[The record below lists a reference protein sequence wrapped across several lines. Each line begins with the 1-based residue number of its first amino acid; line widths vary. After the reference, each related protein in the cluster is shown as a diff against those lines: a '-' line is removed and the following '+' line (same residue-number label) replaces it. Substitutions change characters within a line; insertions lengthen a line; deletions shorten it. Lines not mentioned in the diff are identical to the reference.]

1 MDRDGIALA
10 DHSIHAGPFARNIH
24 LVSISVVPDQPV
36 RGKWFGDNLAAAQA
50 WAMAENAD
58 QRGVYW
64 SANTGA
70 PKDGKYSKADLAAGC
85 HRAFVDIDPPKDG
98 SAWDK
103 GAALADLIAR
113 GNPSFV
119 IDSGGGWQGVWDLT
133 APLSVPEL
141 EELNKGI
148 AQAFN
153 ADDCWNADRVLRWP
167 DTINWPTER
176 KVARGR
182 VPVPTA
188 MATVTGYRFDPAA
201 LRQSFPY
208 VPQAA
213 APATGGEHG
222 EIPDTPYTLQD
233 LPERASAALRALVDT
248 PESQQGDRSVH
259 VSHVVAQMGREGF
272 TDAEILGVIL
282 NPDLPVSAHCLDQKA
297 PERAARRKAF
307 LAGAWRLDVAT
318 ILATPPT
325 PPPAALSEPPVVT
338 ATRDAGMTA
347 RGGGTNGFM
356 FIDQQARHFKG
367 CVYVTSLDRVL
378 LPNGALLNQSRF
390 DARMGGYQFALDAD
404 NKDTT
409 DSAWTAFLKNRA
421 YSPPTADERCFRPA
435 LPTRALIHEGSRVL
449 VNTYVPINTP
459 RHAGDPS
466 KFLDWLARCFPIERD
481 RDILLHYMASMVQN
495 VGRKFFWWPVIQSTE
510 GTGKGLIMDLMRHCI
525 GPQYTHLPNTSKMTR
540 QGMNFNGWIEGKLF
554 LGLNEIYSAN
564 RRDFLEE
571 LKTTV
576 TDTVLP
582 IEGKGIEEATLDNY
596 ANGIMFTNHQ
606 DGVPV
611 TVDTRRYCVLYMAL
625 QSERDITRAGMDGR
639 YFADLFD
646 WAYGRNA
653 YAGHGPNHGLA
664 IVHEYLATYPLTAAL
679 DPAQLATRAP
689 QSSSSTEAVRAS
701 LGRVEQEVLEAI
713 EQGQPGFCGG
723 WVSSIMLDR
732 LLDAKRMSVPRNKR
746 RDMMR
751 VLGYDW
757 HPALADGRVNEQVTP
772 DIGKPKLFIRDG
784 HLALNFT
791 SPAEVARAYSKA
803 QTEAAA
809 GAAAATL
816 SAR

>member
-1 MDRDGIALA
+1 MA
-10 DHSIHAGPFARNIH
+10 DNSIPRGPLSRNIH
-24 LVSISVVPDQPV
+24 LVSISTDRTQPV
-36 RGKWFGDNLAAAQA
+36 HAKWFGDDLAGAQA
-50 WAMAENAD
+50 WAAAENAAE
-58 QRGVYW
+58 RGVYW

-70 PKDGKYSKADLAAGC
+70 PKDDKYSKADLSAGC

-103 GAALADLIAR
+103 AAALADLLAR

-133 APLSVPEL
+133 EPLSVPDL
-141 EELNKGI
+141 EALNKGI
-148 AQAFN
+148 AQAFG

-167 DTINWPTER
+167 DTINWPSSA
-176 KVARGR
+176 KQARGR
-182 VPVPTA
+182 VPVPTE
-188 MATVTGYRFDPAA
+188 MTVVSGHRFAPTALAA
-201 LRQSFPY
+201 SFPY
-208 VPQAA
+208 TPT
-213 APATGGEHG
+213 PTSRATTGSERE
-222 EIPDTPYTLQD
+222 EIPDTPYDLID
-233 LPERASAALRALVDT
+233 LPARASAGLRDMVAT
-248 PESQQGDRSVH
+248 PESAQGDRSVH

-282 NPDLPVSAHCLDQKA
+282 NPALPVSAHCLDQKD

-307 LAGAWRLDVAT
+307 LAGTWRLDVAA
-318 ILATPPT
+318 ILATPPA
-325 PPPAALSEPPVVT
+325 PPPQALPEPPVMT
-338 ATRDAGMTA
+338 AQRDAGLA
-347 RGGGTNGFM
+347 GRAGGTNGFM

-390 DARMGGYQFALDAD
+390 DARMGGFQFALDAD

-421 YSPPTADERCFRPA
+421 YAPPTADERCFRPA
-435 LPTRALIHEGSRVL
+435 LPARGLIHEGSRVL

-459 RHAGDPS
+459 RHAGDPG
-466 KFLDWLARCFPIERD
+466 KFLDWLQRCFPVAED
-481 RDILLHYMASMVQN
+481 RDILLHYLASMVQN

-510 GTGKGLIMDLMRHCI
+510 GTGKGLLMDLMRHCI

-596 ANGIMFTNHQ
+596 ANGLMFTNHQ

-611 TVDTRRYCVLYMAL
+611 TVDTRRYCILYMAL
-625 QSERDITRAGMDGR
+625 QSERDIARAGMDGR

-653 YAGHGPNHGLA
+653 YAGDGPNHGLA
-664 IVHEYLATYPLTAAL
+664 VVHEYLATYPLRAEL

-689 QSSSSTEAVRAS
+689 RSSSTLAAVKASHGRA
-701 LGRVEQEVLEAI
+701 EQEIIEAI
-713 EQGQPGFCGG
+713 EQGLPGFCGG

-746 RDMMR
+746 RDMMAT
-751 VLGYDW
+751 LGYDW
-757 HPALADGRVNEQVTP
+757 HPALPDGRVNEQVTP
-772 DIGKPKLFIRDG
+772 DMGKPRLYLREG
-784 HLALNFT
+784 HLALNFEWP
-791 SPAEVARAYSKA
+791 SEVARAYSKA
-803 QTEAAA
+803 QTDAAA
-809 GAAAATL
+809 QDAAVTLAA
-816 SAR
+816 R